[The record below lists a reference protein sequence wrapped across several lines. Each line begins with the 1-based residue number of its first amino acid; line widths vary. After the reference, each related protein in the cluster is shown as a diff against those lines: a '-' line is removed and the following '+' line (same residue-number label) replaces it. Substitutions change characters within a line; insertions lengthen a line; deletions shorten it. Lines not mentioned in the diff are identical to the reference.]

1 VSSEPLRVI
10 AAAILQERKLLL
22 VSKHAAPDVFYLPGG
37 KPDRGEQPLETLE
50 REVREEL
57 GVGVLESEPLTVVYE
72 QAALEGVPM
81 EMEVY
86 RCLVDGP
93 VEPRAE
99 IAALAWVGR
108 AGPRPGR
115 LAPAI
120 RNHVLPFLAEV
131 GLIA

>member
-1 VSSEPLRVI
+1 VV
-10 AAAILQERKLLL
+10 AAAILEERKLLL

-37 KPDRGEQPLETLE
+37 KPDRGEEPIETLE

-57 GVGVLESEPLTVVYE
+57 GVGVVQSELLTVVHE
-72 QAALEGVPM
+72 QAALEDVPM
-81 EMEVY
+81 EMKVY
-86 RCLVDGP
+86 RCVVDGL

-99 IAALAWVGR
+99 IAALAWVE
-108 AGPRPGR
+108 ADGPRPGR

-120 RNHVLPFLAEV
+120 LNHVLPFLAKI

>member
-1 VSSEPLRVI
+1 VSSEPLRVV

-22 VSKHAAPDVFYLPGG
+22 VSKHAAPDLFYLPGG
-37 KPDRGEQPLETLE
+37 KPDEDEEPLETLE

-57 GVGVLESEPLTVVYE
+57 GVGVVESERLTVVHE
-72 QAALEGVPM
+72 RAALEGVPM

-86 RCLVDGP
+86 RCVVEGS

-99 IAALAWVGR
+99 IAALAWVGSE
-108 AGPRPGR
+108 GPHQDR

-120 RNHVLPFLAEV
+120 RNHVLPFLAEL